1 MPDLIIIAGCNGAGK
16 STFASSLLP
25 KDLSSFDYDKIFLEQ
40 YFSLPDSELRELFAK
55 KRATSI
61 FENSIREAL
70 LKNQSFSYETNFDS
84 HPLVW
89 AEKFRDKGYQLLLV
103 FFCLENQSIARH
115 RIQVRKE
122 FKGHF
127 VDNKSIDLK
136 WRAGYKNVNANFEY
150 FDKLLFVDNSK
161 QNQLY
166 SNLLQINDGKVIC
179 MTENL
184 PDYFEH
190 RLPDIYKLLDK
201 K

>member
-1 MPDLIIIAGCNGAGK
+1 M
-16 STFASSLLP
+16 
-25 KDLSSFDYDKIFLEQ
+25 
-40 YFSLPDSELRELFAK
+40 RELFAK

-103 FFCLENQSIARH
+103 FFCLENQSIARL

-127 VDNKSIDLK
+127 VDNKSIDLE